1 MKSKQYEDF
10 ILLEDEKDNPVAF
23 ASFIGS
29 IHHQFE
35 KQNIVIDLQQYKL
48 LTLNELL
55 SFLDI
60 SNHHR
65 SNKKSFVL
73 ISDTINIDDVPEEL
87 NVVPTFQEAKD
98 IIQMEEIERDLGF

>member
-1 MKSKQYEDF
+1 MKSEKHDNF
-10 ILLEDEKDNPVAF
+10 IYLEDEKDDPVKF

-35 KQNIVIDLQQYKL
+35 KDNIVIDLQKYKL
-48 LTLNELL
+48 LTLSQLL

-73 ISDTINIDDVPEEL
+73 ISDTINIDDVPDEL
-87 NVVPTFQEAKD
+87 NVVPTFQEATD
-98 IIQMEEIERDLGF
+98 MIQMEEIERDLGF

>member
-1 MKSKQYEDF
+1 MKSKAYDNF
-10 ILLEDEKDNPVAF
+10 ILLEDEKDDPVDF

-35 KQNIVIDLQQYKL
+35 KNNIVINLQPYKM
-48 LTLNELL
+48 LTLKQLL

-73 ISDTINIDDVPEEL
+73 ISDTINIDDVPDEL
-87 NVVPTFQEAKD
+87 NVVPTLQEAED
-98 IIQMEEIERDLGF
+98 MVQMEEIERQLGF